1 MLVDLDEAGLW
12 EYRSAYKSPADFD
25 EFWQKTLAEAGEIP
39 LDVRIEPVE
48 TGLRTID
55 VYDVTFAGYAGH
67 PIRAWLRL
75 PRLPHQPAVTSEKA
89 LSGVGGMEAF
99 SGVTSEKALSGV
111 GGMEALSGDGG
122 SEALSAAT
130 SEKAL
135 SGIVQFHGYGSGRG
149 RALDDLLWASAGY
162 AHLLMDTR
170 GQGGGFAGGDT
181 GDPVGAD
188 GPTRPGFLTRG
199 LESPETYYYRRVF
212 VDAVRAVQ
220 VLRGHAAVDASRVAV
235 VGASQGGG
243 IALAV
248 AGLIP
253 DDVAALHA
261 QSPFLCDIRRAT
273 RITDADPYHELSAY
287 LATHRRSVESAFT
300 TLGYFDGLG
309 FAARATAPAWFSAG
323 LMDGVCPPSTAF
335 GAYHAYA
342 GAKHIDLWSYNGHD
356 AGGPEDQAAVLSA
369 FNSLLQEEESS

>member
-12 EYRSAYKSPADFD
+12 DYRSTYKAPADFD

-67 PIRAWLRL
+67 PVHAWLRL
-75 PRLPHQPAVTSEKA
+75 PRPPRQPAV
-89 LSGVGGMEAF
+89 
-99 SGVTSEKALSGV
+99 
-111 GGMEALSGDGG
+111 
-122 SEALSAAT
+122 T

-149 RALDDLLWASAGY
+149 HALDDLLWASAGY

-181 GDPVGAD
+181 GDPVGSD

-287 LATHRRSVESAFT
+287 LATHRTSVESAFS

-342 GAKHIDLWSYNGHD
+342 GSPKHIDLWSYNGHD

-369 FNSLLQEEESS
+369 FNSLLQEEETS

>member
-12 EYRSAYKSPADFD
+12 EYRSAYRAPADFD

-75 PRLPHQPAVTSEKA
+75 PRLPHQPAATSEKA
-89 LSGVGGMEAF
+89 LSG
-99 SGVTSEKALSGV
+99 
-111 GGMEALSGDGG
+111 DGG
-122 SEALSAAT
+122 REALSAAT

-149 RALDDLLWASAGY
+149 HALDDLLWASAGY

-170 GQGGGFAGGDT
+170 GQGGGFAGGGT

-220 VLRGHAAVDASRVAV
+220 VLREHAAVDASRVAV

-287 LATHRRSVESAFT
+287 FATHRTSVESAFT

-309 FAARATAPAWFSAG
+309 FAARASAPAWFSAG

-342 GAKHIDLWSYNGHD
+342 GGPKHIDLWSYNGHD

-369 FNSLLQEEESS
+369 FNSLLQEEETS

>member
-12 EYRSAYKSPADFD
+12 EYRSTYKAPADFD
-25 EFWQKTLAEAGEIP
+25 EFWQKTLAEADEIP
-39 LDVRIEPVE
+39 LDVRIEAVE

-75 PRLPHQPAVTSEKA
+75 PRFPYQPNVTNERA
-89 LSGVGGMEAF
+89 LSGV
-99 SGVTSEKALSGV
+99 
-111 GGMEALSGDGG
+111 
-122 SEALSAAT
+122 
-130 SEKAL
+130 
-135 SGIVQFHGYGSGRG
+135 VQFHGYGSGRG
-149 RALDDLLWASAGY
+149 HALDDLLWASAGY

-170 GQGGGFAGGDT
+170 GQGGGFAGGGT
-181 GDPVGAD
+181 GDPVGSG

-212 VDAVRAVQ
+212 VDAVRAVR
-220 VLRGHAAVDASRVAV
+220 VLREHAAVDASRVAV

-253 DDVAALHA
+253 EDIAALHA

-273 RITDADPYHELSAY
+273 RITDADPYRELAAF
-287 LATHRRSVESAFT
+287 LATHRTSVESAFS

-309 FAARATAPAWFSAG
+309 FAARAAAPAWFSAG

-342 GAKHIDLWSYNGHD
+342 GSSKHIDLWSYNGHD

-369 FNSLLQEEESS
+369 FNSLLQEEETS

>member
-12 EYRSAYKSPADFD
+12 EYRSTYKAPADFD

-75 PRLPHQPAVTSEKA
+75 PRLPRPPHRPAATGERA
-89 LSGVGGMEAF
+89 LSGVGGREAL
-99 SGVTSEKALSGV
+99 SGVTSER
-111 GGMEALSGDGG
+111 
-122 SEALSAAT
+122 
-130 SEKAL
+130 AL

-149 RALDDLLWASAGY
+149 HALDDLLWASAGY

-181 GDPVGAD
+181 GDPVGSG

-199 LESPETYYYRRVF
+199 LESRETYYYRRVF
-212 VDAVRAVQ
+212 VD
-220 VLRGHAAVDASRVAV
+220 
-235 VGASQGGG
+235 
-243 IALAV
+243 
-248 AGLIP
+248 
-253 DDVAALHA
+253 A

-273 RITDADPYHELSAY
+273 RITDADPYHELAAY
-287 LATHRRSVESAFT
+287 LATHRTSAESAFT

-309 FAARATAPAWFSAG
+309 FAARAAAPAWFSAG

-342 GAKHIDLWSYNGHD
+342 GPKHIDLWSYNGHD

-369 FNSLLQEEESS
+369 FNSLLQEEETL

>member
-1 MLVDLDEAGLW
+1 MLTDLDEAGLW
-12 EYRSAYKSPADFD
+12 EYRSTYKPPVDFH
-25 EFWQKTLAEAGEIP
+25 EFWQQTLDEAADVP

-48 TGLRTID
+48 TGLRTVD

-75 PRLPHQPAVTSEKA
+75 PRLARLADETA
-89 LSGVGGMEAF
+89 LP
-99 SGVTSEKALSGV
+99 
-111 GGMEALSGDGG
+111 
-122 SEALSAAT
+122 
-130 SEKAL
+130 
-135 SGIVQFHGYGSGRG
+135 GIVQFHGYGSGRG
-149 RALDDLLWASAGY
+149 HALDDLLWASAGY

-170 GQGGGFAGGDT
+170 GQGGGHAGGDT
-181 GDPVGAD
+181 GDPVGSA
-188 GPTRPGFLTRG
+188 GPTQPGFLTRG

-220 VLRGHAAVDASRVAV
+220 VLREHARVDASRVAA

-248 AGLIP
+248 AGLVP
-253 DDVAALHA
+253 DEVSALHA
-261 QSPFLCDIRRAT
+261 QAPLLCDIRRAT
-273 RITDADPYHELSAY
+273 RITDADPYREIAAY
-287 LATHRRSVESAFT
+287 LGTHRTAETDVFR

-309 FAARATAPAWFSAG
+309 FAARATAPAWFSTG

-342 GAKHIDLWSYNGHD
+342 GPKHINLWTYNGHD
-356 AGGPEDQAAVLSA
+356 AGGPEDRADVLSA
-369 FNSLLQEEESS
+369 FHSLFKEEQTS